1 MLCGRRPALLL
12 MTEPRPRSRLH
23 FKFAALGAVGTALV
37 LVPLTEVLQQQGR
50 ALQAARDERAAL
62 NPMASAVALQR
73 ALMAHRDMAAQ
84 VLRGRTA
91 WEPARQQGAAAVDHQ
106 VDTLTQA
113 LRTLAWQHPLE
124 ESQALAEDWWQ
135 LARAVGGRSISL
147 AASDLSHRLRVEQA
161 LQVMDLLSAS
171 WAPGDDT
178 DAAVLR
184 QAAVALPRL
193 TLQWAGGLPASDGP
207 AADAALQ
214 RQARLLA
221 ALAAAPPPRPRLPA
235 GAPASEAT
243 AARAEAALQATQRL
257 LAVRTPEAAHQA
269 APAGGS
275 AGDLHDPAQASHA
288 VQEARAAALQAVA
301 DVHDAVW
308 RDRLQALDSRVAQRQ
323 QTRALSLAGLCAL
336 CVAGLWL
343 LRSHWRPSMRPAS
356 TPGTPVRPGA
366 QDTPATPVPGPASPG
381 AESGPEADR
390 LLQRLRASDSRAGR
404 RGGAGQDSQPTLPPA
419 D

>member
-1 MLCGRRPALLL
+1 

-50 ALQAARDERAAL
+50 AVQAARDERAAL

-73 ALMAHRDMAAQ
+73 ALVAHRDMSAQ

-91 WEPARQQGAAAVDHQ
+91 WEPARQQGAAAVDQ
-106 VDTLTQA
+106 LVDALTQA

-135 LARAVGGRSISL
+135 LARAVGGRSISP

-161 LQVMDLLSAS
+161 LQVMDLISAS

-178 DAAVLR
+178 ESAVLR
-184 QAAVALPRL
+184 QAAVSLPRL
-193 TLQWAGGLPASDGP
+193 SLQWSGGMPASDGA
-207 AADAALQ
+207 AADAALK

-221 ALAAAPPPRPRLPA
+221 ALVADAPA
-235 GAPASEAT
+235 GQAT
-243 AARAEAALQATQRL
+243 AARASAALQATQRL
-257 LAVRTPEAAHQA
+257 LAVRTPGTVHAEAAS
-269 APAGGS
+269 GGS
-275 AGDLHDPAQASHA
+275 AGDQRDPVQSSRD
-288 VQEARAAALQAVA
+288 VQEARTAALQAVA
-301 DVHDAVW
+301 EVHDAVW
-308 RDRLQALDSRVAQRQ
+308 RDRLQALDTRVAQRQ

-343 LRSHWRPSMRPAS
+343 LSGRRRHWMRPVP
-356 TPGTPVRPGA
+356 TPGAYAQPAA
-366 QDTPATPVPGPASPG
+366 QDMPPIPVPSATSTG

-390 LLQRLRASDSRAGR
+390 LLQRLRTSDGRAGR
-404 RGGAGQDSQPTLPPA
+404 RDGAGQDSQPTLPPA